1 MNFGDLGIALA
12 EGIGSGTLRTIEERN
27 KDERETAKLEGLLA
41 RLAIQEGGRNARSD
55 ARIENQQA
63 LQAARLQGGGG
74 SRSGSRGGAAG
85 GMDLL
90 APEEQLQI
98 AREAAGRTDAVAARG
113 KAAIDGS
120 LFNGGKSMT
129 TADGYGMSVPYTP
142 EEEQSILAGV
152 AKDAQRFQTFLARGG
167 ASYKDMAA
175 GDTDQANLDL
185 AGSYA
190 RGKVP
195 EDMANTT
202 SGLLN
207 GKPFDPRSNA
217 LKKDETGAAKLGSL
231 SNVIRDYTSQEKM
244 HEDAIASA
252 RKLIADVTT
261 GPAER
266 TELKADIA
274 RRLKLIENLQSERSG
289 LVTRYQGNATM
300 APGKVAPAASGYRSP
315 LDPRR

>member
-12 EGIGSGTLRTIEERN
+12 EGLGSGTLRTIEERN
-27 KDERETAKLEGLLA
+27 RDERETAKLEGLLA

-63 LQAARLQGGGG
+63 LQAARLNGGA
-74 SRSGSRGGAAG
+74 RSGSRSGGAAG

-120 LFNGGKSMT
+120 LFNGGKEIT
-129 TADGYGMSVPYTP
+129 TGEGYGMSVPYTP
-142 EEEQSILAGV
+142 EEQQSILAGV
-152 AKDAQRFQTFLARGG
+152 AKDAQRFQTFLARGD
-167 ASYKDMAA
+167 ASYKDLAA

-195 EDMANTT
+195 EDMAQTT

-217 LKKDETGAAKLGSL
+217 QKKDETGAAKLGSL
-231 SNVIRDYTSQEKM
+231 SNVIRDYTAQEKM
-244 HEDAIASA
+244 HEDAIAAA
-252 RKLIADVTT
+252 RKMVNDISTT
-261 GPAER
+261 PAER
-266 TELKADIA
+266 TELKTDIA
-274 RRLKLIENLQSERSG
+274 RRLKLIDSLQSERNS

-300 APGKVAPAASGYRSP
+300 APGKVAPATSGYRSP
-315 LDPRR
+315 IDTRSR